1 MLPPTYFTCLDVGRA
16 GTPDAVLAAARERTV
31 EMFMPE
37 VVADGDDFVLSMPP
51 GAEALLAGRGR

>member
-1 MLPPTYFTCLDVGRA
+1 M
-16 GTPDAVLAAARERTV
+16 LAAARERTV